1 MTQIHGPP
9 ATKAEARFRSESL
22 RSLMNVSLASV
33 AKEPEMVGALPS
45 FEVRPL
51 IKSLNKYFAM
61 LKGIEYTE
69 SE

>member
-1 MTQIHGPP
+1 
-9 ATKAEARFRSESL
+9 
-22 RSLMNVSLASV
+22 MNVSLASV